1 MAGTCRRIWCSA
13 EFSDFREEERMEEL
27 LKEILGEM
35 KMQTQLLE
43 RLVKISDARDLQTG
57 EARELM
63 KKATEMFKGTPF
75 DKIIGAAIRGGGVD
89 GK

>member
-1 MAGTCRRIWCSA
+1 
-13 EFSDFREEERMEEL
+13 MEEL

-35 KMQTQLLE
+35 KMQTRYLEQL
-43 RLVKISDARDLQTG
+43 VTISNARDLQTG

-75 DKIIGAAIRGGGVD
+75 EKIIGSAIRGGELD